1 MTRSSQYL
9 APQLGQSSNEIK
21 QLNTKCETET
31 ETQKKKPEPDLHT
44 NLRSAHCAK
53 CDTITQ

>member
-9 APQLGQSSNEIK
+9 APQLGQNSNEIK

-31 ETQKKKPEPDLHT
+31 ETQKR
-44 NLRSAHCAK
+44 NLNL
-53 CDTITQ
+53 TYTQI